1 LYEIIPNNAAEIIRH
16 RFSVDLIGPL
26 IEWRWCDLTHL
37 EIDGLVSEFYTA
49 VTIEKMKTLI
59 KNPKRWLIS

>member
-1 LYEIIPNNAAEIIRH
+1 MRH
-16 RFSVDLIGPL
+16 RFSVDVISPL
-26 IEWRWCDLTHL
+26 IEWSWCDLTRL
-37 EIDGLVSEFYTA
+37 EIDGLVSEFCTA